1 MDGTPTQRFA
11 RCITASKRVRWDLE
25 TDVIRGR
32 RFDLTEKF
40 LPDGL
45 TLAGAVP
52 FLAPGERRYF
62 SQVQGRTY
70 ANMFGLV
77 ERFINAKV
85 LELSRDHW
93 FGDQTALEALIR
105 FSDEELKHQALFRRV
120 EMLIGEA
127 MPAGYS
133 FSWEPNDVAGTVLSK
148 SSWAVL
154 ALTLHIELFTQAHY
168 RESIREEAEL
178 SELARDVFRFHWKE
192 ECQHAVMDE
201 LEWRRV
207 DASTT
212 AEARDL
218 AVDELIELVGAVD
231 AIVTVQAA
239 ADSRYFVATCGRQF
253 DAATAAVVEQT
264 MLAAY
269 RLQFILSGARHPH
282 FVATLASMT
291 TEPQLARI
299 GAALSALAPPAM
311 LNAA

>member
-11 RCITASKRVRWDLE
+11 RCITASKRVHWDVE

-45 TLAGAVP
+45 TLAGTVP
-52 FLAPGERRYF
+52 FLTPDEKRYF

-105 FSDEELKHQALFRRV
+105 FSNEELKHQALFRRV
-120 EMLIGEA
+120 EALIAEA

-133 FSWEPNDVAGTVLSK
+133 FSWKPNDVAGIVLSK

-168 RESIREEAEL
+168 RESIREDAEL

-231 AIVTVQAA
+231 SIVTSQAG

-253 DAATAAVVEQT
+253 DAAAAAAVQRT

-269 RLQFILSGARHPH
+269 RLQYILSGARHPH
-282 FVATLASMT
+282 FVAALASMT

-299 GAALSALAPPAM
+299 GAALSALAPPVM

>member
-168 RESIREEAEL
+168 RESIREDAEL

-207 DASTT
+207 NASTT

-231 AIVTVQAA
+231 SIVTVQAE

-253 DAATAAVVEQT
+253 DAATAAAVEQT

-269 RLQFILSGARHPH
+269 RLQYILSGARHPH
-282 FVATLASMT
+282 FAATLASMT